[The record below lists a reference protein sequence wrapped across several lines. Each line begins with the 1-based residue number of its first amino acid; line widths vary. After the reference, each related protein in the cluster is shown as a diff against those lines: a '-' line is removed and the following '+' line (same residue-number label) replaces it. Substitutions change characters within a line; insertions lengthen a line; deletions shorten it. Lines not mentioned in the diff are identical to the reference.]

1 MVRINLLP
9 VKQIKRIL
17 KARNEV
23 IAFLFALLGLIV
35 IILGLAFSRIVL
47 VNDLNADIN
56 ELKKEKNSYQST
68 INEIEKLKKDK
79 AILETKLATI
89 KKLKKGSHIAVR
101 ILNEIANL
109 IPANRMWLNS
119 LSQTPDLLKLSG
131 IALDNET
138 IAQFMKVLKE
148 SPLFTDADLVNS
160 SLVVVAD
167 RKLKSFSLN
176 CSITPVELDAPA
188 AETAA
193 K

>member
-1 MVRINLLP
+1 MIRINLLP
-9 VKQIKRIL
+9 VKQIKKVH

-35 IILGLAFSRIVL
+35 VILALAFSRITL
-47 VNDLNADIN
+47 INDLNAAIN
-56 ELKKEKNSYQST
+56 DLNKEKNSYQST

-89 KKLKKGSHIAVR
+89 KKLKKGSRITVR
-101 ILNEIANL
+101 LLDEIANL

-119 LSQTPDLLKLSG
+119 LNQTPDMLKISG
-131 IALDNET
+131 VALDNET

-148 SPLFTDADLVNS
+148 SPLLTDAELVNS

-176 CSITPVELDAPA
+176 CSITPVKVDEPA

-193 K
+193 N

>member
-1 MVRINLLP
+1 MIRINLLP
-9 VKQIKRIL
+9 VKQIKKVL

-35 IILGLAFSRIVL
+35 IILGLAFSRVML
-47 VNDLNADIN
+47 VNDLNAAITD
-56 ELKKEKNSYQST
+56 LKKEKNSYQST
-68 INEIEKLKKDK
+68 INEIEKLKMDK
-79 AILETKLATI
+79 ATLETKLATI
-89 KKLKKGSHIAVR
+89 KKLKKGSHITVKV
-101 ILNEIANL
+101 LNEIANL

-119 LSQTPDLLKLSG
+119 LSQTPDSLKLSG

-148 SPLFTDADLVNS
+148 SPLFIDAELVNS

-176 CSITPVELDAPA
+176 CSITPVKVDDPA

-193 K
+193 N